1 MRQVCRKILKTS
13 CWWSMWRGLEGASLG
28 KNPSARF
35 NVPDLAR
42 RHVFLFYLF
51 SIVDV
56 TTLFLYFF
64 LVDFVFAVFLVFL
77 VFLVFV
83 LIFGVF
89 VFVVSVLL
97 HRSWFWGSQVLSG
110 PWAKHDNAWQST
122 TEIQHL
128 WLTLSHSRAHLLDT
142 RTKMELG
149 NVVISAFERSL

>member
-1 MRQVCRKILKTS
+1 MLMVDVVRSGGGLTWEEPKCEIQCPGLGKKTCFFVLSFFDSRRYDAFLVFFSRRLRVCRLP
-13 CWWSMWRGLEGASLG
+13 RL
-28 KNPSARF
+28 PR
-35 NVPDLAR
+35 
-42 RHVFLFYLF
+42 
-51 SIVDV
+51 
-56 TTLFLYFF
+56 
-64 LVDFVFAVFLVFL
+64 FL

-97 HRSWFWGSQVLSG
+97 HRSGFWGSQVLSG

-122 TEIQHL
+122 TKIQHF